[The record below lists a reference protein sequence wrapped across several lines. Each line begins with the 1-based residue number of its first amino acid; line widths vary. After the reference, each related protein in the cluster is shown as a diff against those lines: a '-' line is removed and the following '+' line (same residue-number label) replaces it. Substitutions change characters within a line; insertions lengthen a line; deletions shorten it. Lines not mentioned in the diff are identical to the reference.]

1 VQLRRAYVV
10 AAPWL
15 ALIAIAC
22 ITPTLWHQVH
32 DKPWDGRQDWWS
44 ARLWWDGQ
52 DPYSKEGVARINYG
66 FSGHPPTTAF
76 YALPLALFPLE
87 WMSRILG
94 AIVLGLLGTRLF
106 LMARE
111 LRWPEPARSAA
122 LLFAAV
128 LLTPFMSYHLGLA
141 QDSELIAFGIF
152 LAWYFWR
159 RDREIATGVTLGL
172 TCTLKPFPGLLVLL
186 LLASRRWR
194 GALAAAAVW
203 LAVAALVTARFG
215 FACWR
220 EYLVNQETVTNLWIG
235 HASNVTLQGLIVR
248 VLHPACEGDTYSD
261 SRAALIAAG
270 ISAVLVGG
278 AFWLSRG
285 CIRRVDRIDLP
296 FALFAVLSMLAN
308 AFYWEHYDVILL
320 LPLAIAATALWHA
333 WRTGLDRIWALI
345 AAGLL
350 AVAVVCCQI
359 PPNKA
364 RVLLYWARSRPDL
377 HFTAHLHEVLI
388 ALPMPLTFLVLAS
401 LLAWF
406 RRHDFRG
413 AGELARVPPTRA
425 S

>member
-1 VQLRRAYVV
+1 VTLRRAYVV
-10 AAPWL
+10 AAPFV

-22 ITPTLWHQVH
+22 IAPTLWHQVH

-52 DPYSKEGVARINYG
+52 DPYSKEGVARMNYG
-66 FSGHPPTTAF
+66 FSGHPPTAAF

-94 AIVLGLLGTRLF
+94 AIVLALLGARLYV
-106 LMARE
+106 LARE
-111 LRWPEPARSAA
+111 LRWPDSSRAAA
-122 LLFAAV
+122 LLFAAI

-159 RDREIATGVTLGL
+159 RDREIAAGVALGL

-186 LLASRRWR
+186 MLISRRWR

-203 LAVAALVTARFG
+203 LVVAAIVTARFG
-215 FACWR
+215 FACWS

-235 HASNVTLQGLIVR
+235 HASNVTLQGLVIR
-248 VLHPACEGDTYSD
+248 VLHPACVGDTNSD
-261 SRAALIAAG
+261 PQATLIAAG
-270 ISAVLVGG
+270 ISAVLVIA

-285 CIRRVDRIDLP
+285 YLRRVDRIDLP

-320 LPLAIAATALWHA
+320 LPLAIAYTALWHA
-333 WRTGLDRIWALI
+333 WR
-345 AAGLL
+345 AGLGRVWATAGAVL
-350 AVAVVCCQI
+350 LSVAVGCCLI

-364 RVLLYWARSRPDL
+364 RVLLYWARTRPEL
-377 HFTAHLHEVLI
+377 HQIAHLHEVAI
-388 ALPMPLTFLVLAS
+388 ATPMPLTLLVLAS
-401 LLAWF
+401 LLVWF

-413 AGELARVPPTRA
+413 VGELSRVPPTRE